1 MSQVLTIDTV
11 LMPVPLRFAEQVFDL
26 IKALSTGN
34 TTTDEETIRVPD
46 NGDWSQSMIQ
56 RLVAEVDYPAVLE
69 LLDLCAASKGEWID
83 KAHAEQNADVSP
95 YQLRN
100 ELGAFSKRTRR
111 MFGEVVW
118 PMQYKRER
126 GKYTY
131 RLDPTI
137 ANWWIAARKASR

>member
-1 MSQVLTIDTV
+1 MTQIMSTDTV
-11 LMPVPLRFAEQVFDL
+11 LMPVPLRFAEQVSDL
-26 IKALSTGN
+26 VKALSNGN
-34 TTTDEETIRVPD
+34 SAPDEATVSVPD

-56 RLVAEVDYPAVLE
+56 RLVAEIDYPAVLE
-69 LLDLCAASKGEWID
+69 LLDLCAAGKGEWID
-83 KAHAEQNADVSP
+83 KASAEQNADASP

-111 MFGEVVW
+111 MFGDVVW

-137 ANWWIAARKASR
+137 AEWWTAARQASR